1 MTPNYASDISPIVL
15 DIETTGLENA
25 GDYLEPVSPAKN
37 LVDPAKVKADIEK
50 RTAERDE
57 KVALDYNVGRIAAL
71 GYWTET
77 HGTAVWECPTEGQE
91 KIALA
96 QFWDIALHRTIVGF
110 NIKGFDLRFLIQ
122 RSRYLG
128 IPHPVLDL
136 GKYAKQGIR
145 DLYLDLTF
153 GDGTYDQGCMRRTL
167 KQFCRR
173 FGLPVTD
180 EIDGK
185 DIPALVAAGD
195 WKAVAAHC
203 KADIGLTVAL
213 AQRLG
218 VVAGQP
224 APVASYD
231 MASF

>member
-1 MTPNYASDISPIVL
+1 MSYATDISPIVL
-15 DIETTGLENA
+15 DLETCGLENA
-25 GDYLEPVSPAKN
+25 QEFLEPVSAAKN

-50 RTAERDE
+50 RTQERDE
-57 KVALDYNVGRIAAL
+57 KLALDWNVARIAAL
-71 GYWTET
+71 AYWTET
-77 HGTAVWECPTEGQE
+77 HGTAVWECQNESQE

-128 IPHPVLDL
+128 IAHPVLDL

-173 FGLPVTD
+173 FGIPVTD

-185 DIPALVAAGD
+185 DIPALIAAGD
-195 WKAVAAHC
+195 WASVVAHA
-203 KADIGLTVAL
+203 KADLGLTVAL

-218 VVAGQP
+218 VVQGVP
-224 APVASYD
+224 EPV
-231 MASF
+231 F

>member
-1 MTPNYASDISPIVL
+1 MDISPICV
-15 DIETTGLENA
+15 DIETAGLPNA
-25 GDYLEPVSPAKN
+25 AEFLEPVQAARN
-37 LVDPAKVKADIEK
+37 LKDPEKIKADIEQ
-50 RTAERDE
+50 RTAERDD
-57 KVALDYNVGRIAAL
+57 KLALDYNVGRIVAL

-77 HGTAVWECPTEGQE
+77 HGATVWECSDEAKE
-91 KIALA
+91 KIALG
-96 QFWDIALHRTIVGF
+96 QFWEISRHRTIVGYAL
-110 NIKGFDLRFLIQ
+110 KQFDLRFMIQ

-173 FGLPVTD
+173 FGIPVSD

-218 VVAGQP
+218 VIAGQP
-224 APVASYD
+224 EPVAS
-231 MASF
+231 F